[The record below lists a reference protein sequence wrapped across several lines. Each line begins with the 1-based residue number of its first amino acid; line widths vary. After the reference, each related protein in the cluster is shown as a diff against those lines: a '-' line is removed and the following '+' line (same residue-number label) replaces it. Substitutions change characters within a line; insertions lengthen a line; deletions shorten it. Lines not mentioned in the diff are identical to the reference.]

1 MRIRLEKPK
10 NRKKKK
16 KENSLVVLLSVQVS
30 PAQLGKMQ
38 LKKQI
43 NKQTKNPTPIKI
55 FFFFLK
61 NVFTTLNNP
70 KVETQHFVLMLD
82 CHKQLQMV

>member
-10 NRKKKK
+10 Q
-16 KENSLVVLLSVQVS
+16 ENSLVVLLSVQVS

-43 NKQTKNPTPIKI
+43 NKQRKNPPQPRFSS
-55 FFFFLK
+55 FFFY
-61 NVFTTLNNP
+61 N
-70 KVETQHFVLMLD
+70 LD
-82 CHKQLQMV
+82 QSESWNTAFSTNAGLPQTIADGLEGW

>member
-1 MRIRLEKPK
+1 MRIRLEKP
-10 NRKKKK
+10 K

-43 NKQTKNPTPIKI
+43 NKQTKKPTPTKI
-55 FFFFLK
+55 FFFWKMFLQPWSVWK
-61 NVFTTLNNP
+61 L
-70 KVETQHFVLMLD
+70 EHSIYY
-82 CHKQLQMV
+82 

>member
-10 NRKKKK
+10 Q
-16 KENSLVVLLSVQVS
+16 ENSLVVLLSVQVS

-43 NKQTKNPTPIKI
+43 NKQRKNPPQPR
-55 FFFFLK
+55 FSFFFLQPWSVWK
-61 NVFTTLNNP
+61 LEHSIFY
-70 KVETQHFVLMLD
+70 
-82 CHKQLQMV
+82 

>member
-1 MRIRLEKPK
+1 MRIRLEKP
-10 NRKKKK
+10 K

-43 NKQTKNPTPIKI
+43 NKQTKKPTPTKI
-55 FFFFLK
+55 FFFFEKCFYNLDQSESW
-61 NVFTTLNNP
+61 NTAFTINAGLPQTIADGLEGWW
-70 KVETQHFVLMLD
+70 K
-82 CHKQLQMV
+82 

>member
-1 MRIRLEKPK
+1 MRIRLEKP
-10 NRKKKK
+10 K

-43 NKQTKNPTPIKI
+43 NKQTNKKHSNQD
-55 FFFFLK
+55 FFFLK
-61 NVFTTLNNP
+61 NVFTTLISL
-70 KVETQHFVLMLD
+70 KVGTQHFLLMLD